1 MVCYAVPAVAAIVHY
16 GLRKSKASW
25 KKSTSQLWLS
35 LLLSG
40 GAIFGIVDHLWNGE
54 LFLFGENLI
63 IDLLLGVT
71 ITFAIVIAWFIAI
84 TLNKTSIEK
93 PQKQLY

>member
-16 GLRKSKASW
+16 GLRKSNTSW
-25 KKSTSQLWLS
+25 KKSTSQLWLG
-35 LLLSG
+35 LLLAG

-63 IDLLLGVT
+63 LDLLLGVT
-71 ITFAIVIAWFIAI
+71 ITVAIVISWFIVI
-84 TLNKTSIEK
+84 TLNKTSLEK
-93 PQKQLY
+93 PKKQLN

>member
-1 MVCYAVPAVAAIVHY
+1 MVCYTVPAVAAIVHY
-16 GLRKSKASW
+16 GLRKTKSSW

-63 IDLLLGVT
+63 LDLLLGVT
-71 ITFAIVIAWFIAI
+71 ITFTIIIAWFIVVNLKKT
-84 TLNKTSIEK
+84 TLEK
-93 PQKQLY
+93 PLKQLH

>member
-16 GLRKSKASW
+16 GLRKTKTSW

-40 GAIFGIVDHLWNGE
+40 GAIFGIIDHLWNGE

-63 IDLLLGVT
+63 LDLLLGVT
-71 ITFAIVIAWFIAI
+71 ITVAIVIAWFIAI
-84 TLNKTSIEK
+84 TLNKTSFEK
-93 PQKQLY
+93 PQKQLH

>member
-16 GLRKSKASW
+16 GLRKTKTSW

-40 GAIFGIVDHLWNGE
+40 GAMFGIVDHLWNGE
-54 LFLFGENLI
+54 LFLLGENLI
-63 IDLLLGVT
+63 LDLLLGFT
-71 ITFAIVIAWFIAI
+71 ITLTIIIAWFIAI
-84 TLNKTSIEK
+84 TLNKTSLEK
-93 PQKQLY
+93 PQKHIH